1 MIGLQFFTLKPETPG
16 ILMDNL
22 NESDQER
29 VSQTFEK
36 GVETFT
42 EEDLEKV
49 KADAETAEKKAKF
62 LGGQFESFQLTWSL
76 LQDYWAG
83 KYTSIPWKLIASTGF
98 AVAYLVSPLDI
109 IPDFLPIVGFVDD
122 ATVFALVVSS
132 FQSEL
137 NAYREWKKKQK

>member
-1 MIGLQFFTLKPETPG
+1 
-16 ILMDNL
+16 MDNL

-42 EEDLEKV
+42 EADLEKV
-49 KADAETAEKKAKF
+49 NADAETAEKKAKS
-62 LGGQFESFQLTWSL
+62 LGSQFESFQLIWSL
-76 LQDYWAG
+76 LQGYWAG

-137 NAYREWKKKQK
+137 NSYKEWKKKQK

>member
-1 MIGLQFFTLKPETPG
+1 
-16 ILMDNL
+16 MDNL

-29 VSQTFEK
+29 VNQTFEK

-49 KADAETAEKKAKF
+49 KADAETAEKKARS

-98 AVAYLVSPLDI
+98 AVAYLISPLDI
-109 IPDFLPIVGFVDD
+109 IPDFLPIIGFVDD
-122 ATVFALVVSS
+122 ASVFALVVSS

-137 NAYREWKKKQK
+137 NAYKKWKKKQE

>member
-1 MIGLQFFTLKPETPG
+1 
-16 ILMDNL
+16 MDNL

-29 VSQTFEK
+29 VNQTFEK

-49 KADAETAEKKAKF
+49 KADAETAEKKARS

-98 AVAYLVSPLDI
+98 AVAYLISPLDI
-109 IPDFLPIVGFVDD
+109 IPDFLPIIGFVDD
-122 ATVFALVVSS
+122 ASVFALVVSS

-137 NAYREWKKKQK
+137 NAYKKWKKKQK

>member
-1 MIGLQFFTLKPETPG
+1 
-16 ILMDNL
+16 MDNL

-49 KADAETAEKKAKF
+49 KADAETAEKKAES

-98 AVAYLVSPLDI
+98 AVAYLISPLDI

-122 ATVFALVVSS
+122 ASVFALVVSS

-137 NAYREWKKKQK
+137 SAYKKWKKKQK

>member
-1 MIGLQFFTLKPETPG
+1 MN
-16 ILMDNL
+16 NL

-49 KADAETAEKKAKF
+49 KADAETAEKKAKS

-83 KYTSIPWKLIASTGF
+83 RYTSIPWKLIAAIGF
-98 AVAYLVSPLDI
+98 AVAYLISPIDV
-109 IPDFLPIVGFVDD
+109 IPDFIPIIGFVDD
-122 ATVFALVVSS
+122 AAVFALVISA
-132 FQSEL
+132 FQSEIDD
-137 NAYREWKKKQK
+137 YKEWKKNQNP

>member
-1 MIGLQFFTLKPETPG
+1 
-16 ILMDNL
+16 MDNL

-42 EEDLEKV
+42 EADLEKV
-49 KADAETAEKKAKF
+49 RVDAETAEKKAKS

-109 IPDFLPIVGFVDD
+109 IPDFLPIAGFVDD
-122 ATVFALVVSS
+122 ATVFALVISS

-137 NAYREWKKKQK
+137 NAYKEWKKNQK

>member
-1 MIGLQFFTLKPETPG
+1 
-16 ILMDNL
+16 MDNL

-42 EEDLEKV
+42 EADLEKV
-49 KADAETAEKKAKF
+49 KADAETAEKKARS

-76 LQDYWAG
+76 LQDYWTG

-98 AVAYLVSPLDI
+98 AVAYLISPLDI

-132 FQSEL
+132 FKSDI
-137 NAYREWKKKQK
+137 NAYKEWKKTQK

>member
-1 MIGLQFFTLKPETPG
+1 
-16 ILMDNL
+16 MDNL

-49 KADAETAEKKAKF
+49 KADAETAEKKAKS
-62 LGGQFESFQLTWSL
+62 LGSQFESFQLIWSL

-83 KYTSIPWKLIASTGF
+83 KYSVTPLLHFSLSSSPW
-98 AVAYLVSPLDI
+98 
-109 IPDFLPIVGFVDD
+109 
-122 ATVFALVVSS
+122 
-132 FQSEL
+132 
-137 NAYREWKKKQK
+137 